1 MHRAAL
7 WLNYSFGGETVP
19 PMVAIE
25 RTTRADFNAVLPLLE
40 RFFAEEGF
48 DTPRAQIGERLL
60 ELIEAADSAVFLA
73 WVGERAVG
81 VATVTTSTGIEFGL
95 SAELE
100 DLYVAPEVR
109 GSGVGS
115 ALIGAVKDWCRSLG
129 CSVVEVV
136 VTPEGQAAHNL
147 MEYYRARGF
156 QETGRTL
163 LFAHLQSQRGGRID
177 DWEEVDTP

>member
-1 MHRAAL
+1 
-7 WLNYSFGGETVP
+7 
-19 PMVAIE
+19 MVAIE
-25 RTTRADFNAVLPLLE
+25 RATQADFNAVLPLLE

-48 DTPRAQIGERLL
+48 DTPRTQIGERLL
-60 ELIEAADSAVFLA
+60 ELIRAADSAVFLA
-73 WVGERAVG
+73 RFEDSPVG

-100 DLYVAPEVR
+100 DLYVVPDSR

-115 ALIGAVKDWCRSLG
+115 ALIRAVHDWCRSLG

-147 MEYYRARGF
+147 MEYYRGRGF

-163 LFAHLQSQRGGRID
+163 LFAYLQSQLGGPTD
-177 DWEEVDTP
+177 D